1 MACRLRGHPPDK
13 TGFFDDGQQRCQIG
27 ILVLVSPYT
36 SRGAYL
42 FAEKSIADG
51 RSPTE
56 RLQPWLIAG
65 LSIVL
70 LSMAMISTWMV
81 VALSK
86 AAELRVD
93 SYRHLA
99 ALSQVVSLL
108 RDVEAIQRSYLIA
121 GNEKYMEPYQHA
133 REELDRQFSQLHAL
147 IGEDFDQG
155 RRARTLQSIV
165 TAKLDSLDAGLTARR
180 ERGSDAARALIDL
193 DRDEN
198 LMTSIR
204 TLAAAMQEADQRTLA
219 LREQTVDRQ
228 RSRSLAALWA
238 LTGVAFLMAVATSL
252 QFHRDLMRWRNA
264 GQELRFAAEHDHLT
278 GLCNRREFDLILH
291 QCVSR
296 AQRDR
301 AHTALASVDVDR
313 FKQVND
319 ALGHS
324 VGDQVLRA
332 IAGRLRDHCR
342 DGD

>member
-1 MACRLRGHPPDK
+1 ML
-13 TGFFDDGQQRCQIG
+13 FDDDQEGCQTTT
-27 ILVLVSPYT
+27 LLFAPPYP
-36 SRGAYL
+36 SGGAYL
-42 FAEKSIADG
+42 LVEKPIADG

-93 SYRHLA
+93 SYRHLSS
-99 ALSQVVSLL
+99 LSQVVSMLQ
-108 RDVEAIQRSYLIA
+108 DAEASQRSYLIS
-121 GNEKYMEPYQHA
+121 GDEKYLGPYQHA
-133 REELDRQFSQLHAL
+133 REELDRQFPQLHAL
-147 IGEDFDQG
+147 IEDDLDQR
-155 RRARTLQSIV
+155 RRASTLQAMA
-165 TAKLDSLDAGLTARR
+165 TAKLDTLDAGLTARR
-180 ERGSDAARALIDL
+180 EREADAPRTLIDL

-198 LMTSIR
+198 VMASIR

-252 QFHRDLMRWRNA
+252 QFHRDLLRWRNA